1 MGKLALREEVKG
13 VRVSDDGPEL
23 ACGGGLVE
31 ARAAERTEWG
41 GESGM
46 RLEREQ
52 EADVIGSVL
61 RVSLRALVFA
71 PNTRSV

>member
-1 MGKLALREEVKG
+1 M
-13 VRVSDDGPEL
+13 
-23 ACGGGLVE
+23 E

-71 PNTRSV
+71 PNTRSGCTWV